1 MLESNLTKEI
11 ELKNSLLRD
20 RDNLSSKLEQ
30 LKEDLSSKEQKYK
43 IR

>member
-20 RDNLSSKLEQ
+20 RDNLSSRLEQ
-30 LKEDLSSKEQKYK
+30 VKRGFVFKRAE
-43 IR
+43 I